1 MIRRRGGET
10 VLSLCSRMKLG
21 LHGDTVGTPH
31 DFHVPVVSQVYCVQ
45 MYVPRI
51 DLRENLL
58 SYLVLSVYA
67 IE

>member
-1 MIRRRGGET
+1 
-10 VLSLCSRMKLG
+10 MKLG